1 MQWQRL
7 AVCTAQHQG
16 DRDEQQDRVALLAS
30 DVDPRC
36 ALGVLA
42 DGLGGRSGGALAAEN
57 VLLTCQ
63 SRFRNFTPSAGPVDA
78 FFRSLVDEAHTV
90 LKLTAITSRLEPHTT
105 FAAVLVQPGRVD
117 WCHVGD
123 SRIYHLREGAVAHCT
138 EDHTLERGLAR
149 AGITPSITPPRNP
162 AADRLVH
169 SLGARE
175 RPEADIDG
183 ITDPRVGD
191 AFLVCSDG
199 LWRHVEGA
207 EIASIVA
214 SQPVR
219 EAAETLV
226 ALARERARGKGDNCS
241 LVLVRLEGAEGE
253 PGSTALSAPPRAP

>member
-78 FFRSLVDEAHTV
+78 FFRSLVDETHTV

-199 LWRHVEGA
+199 LWRHVEPT
-207 EIASIVA
+207 EIATIVA
-214 SQPVR
+214 DRPVR
-219 EAAETLV
+219 EAAESLV
-226 ALARERARGKGDNCS
+226 SLARERARGRGDNCS
-241 LVLVRLEGAEGE
+241 LVLVRLEGPDGPARA
-253 PGSTALSAPPRAP
+253 SALSASPPAR

>member
-1 MQWQRL
+1 MQFELAEISLIGAREENQDRMATVADGSTALIAVFDGMGGHSDGAGAAELARKVLLSRFEAVQHPLLDPLSFLHLALGAAHAAMVAMGSNLPLEQRPRATG
-7 AVCTAQHQG
+7 AVC
-16 DRDEQQDRVALLAS
+16 
-30 DVDPRC
+30 
-36 ALGVLA
+36 
-42 DGLGGRSGGALAAEN
+42 
-57 VLLTCQ
+57 
-63 SRFRNFTPSAGPVDA
+63 
-78 FFRSLVDEAHTV
+78 
-90 LKLTAITSRLEPHTT
+90 
-105 FAAVLVQPGRVD
+105 LVQDSTAWWV
-117 WCHVGD
+117 HVGD
-123 SRIYHLREGAVAHCT
+123 SRIYHLRDGTVARRT
-138 EDHTLERGLAR
+138 EDHTLERRLAR
-149 AGITPSITPPRNP
+149 AGIRPSIPLPRDP

-183 ITDPRVGD
+183 ITDPRAGD

>member
-1 MQWQRL
+1 MQWLRL

-30 DVDPRC
+30 DLDPRC

-63 SRFRNFTPSAGPVDA
+63 SRFRSFTPSAEPVDA

-105 FAAVLVQPGRVD
+105 FAALLVQPERVD

-123 SRIYHLREGAVAHCT
+123 SRVYHLRDGKVAHRT
-138 EDHTLERGLAR
+138 EDHSLAQRLAR
-149 AGITPSITPPRNP
+149 DGIEPSVPVKGNP
-162 AADRLVH
+162 AADRLIH

-175 RPEADIDG
+175 RPDADVGG
-183 ITDPRVGD
+183 IADPRAGD
-191 AFLVCSDG
+191 SFLICSDG
-199 LWRHVEGA
+199 LWRHVDGA
-207 EIASIVA
+207 EIATIIA
-214 SQPVR
+214 DEPVR
-219 EAAETLV
+219 DAAETLV
-226 ALARERARGKGDNCS
+226 GLARERARGKGDNCS
-241 LVLVRLEGAEGE
+241 LVLVRLEG
-253 PGSTALSAPPRAP
+253 

>member
-1 MQWQRL
+1 MQWLRM

-30 DVDPRC
+30 DLDPRC

-63 SRFRNFTPSAGPVDA
+63 SRFRNFTPSSEPVTP

-105 FAAVLVQPGRVD
+105 FAALLIQPDRVD

-123 SRIYHLREGAVAHCT
+123 SRIYHLREGSVAHRT
-138 EDHTLERGLAR
+138 EDHTLALRLAR
-149 AGITPSITPPRNP
+149 EGAEPSMPIVGNP
-162 AADRLVH
+162 AANRLVQT
-169 SLGARE
+169 LGARE

-183 ITDPRVGD
+183 IADPRAGD
-191 AFLVCSDG
+191 AFLICSDG
-199 LWRHVEGA
+199 LWRHVDEA
-207 EIASIVA
+207 EIATVVA
-214 SQPVR
+214 EQSVR
-219 EAAETLV
+219 DAAETLV
-226 ALARERARGKGDNCS
+226 GLARERARGRGDNCS
-241 LVLVRLEGAEGE
+241 LVLVRLEN
-253 PGSTALSAPPRAP
+253 